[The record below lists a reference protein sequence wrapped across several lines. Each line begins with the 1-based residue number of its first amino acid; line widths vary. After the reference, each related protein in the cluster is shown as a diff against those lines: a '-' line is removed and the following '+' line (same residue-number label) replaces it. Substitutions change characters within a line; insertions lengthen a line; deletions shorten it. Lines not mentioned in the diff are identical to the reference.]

1 MPKSKREVEKPK
13 KGKPEQITAKRATPK
28 GVKAKLKVTPTP
40 TSKTETKAPRNPL
53 LDLIGEY
60 VRYYRE
66 GWRVG
71 TLVEVT
77 KTHTRIRPIGGKG
90 SKEKD
95 CIKILFDDIKR
106 LDE

>member
-1 MPKSKREVEKPK
+1 MPKSKREVEKPT
-13 KGKPEQITAKRATPK
+13 KGKPETKGKLKGKTKTATPK
-28 GVKAKLKVTPTP
+28 PSPTP
-40 TSKTETKAPRNPL
+40 TAKTETKAPRNPL
-53 LDLIGEY
+53 LDLLGEY

-95 CIKILFDDIKR
+95 CLKVMFDDIKR
-106 LDE
+106 MDE

>member
-1 MPKSKREVEKPK
+1 MPRPKRAVAEPK
-13 KGKPEQITAKRATPK
+13 KGKTKMPDKPTKAA
-28 GVKAKLKVTPTP
+28 KAKPKVSKLPP
-40 TSKTETKAPRNPL
+40 AKTETKAPPNPL
-53 LDLIGEY
+53 LELVNGY

-77 KTHTRIRPIGGKG
+77 KTHTRIRPIGGLG

-95 CIKILFDDIKR
+95 CIKVAFEDIQR
-106 LDE
+106 IDE

>member
-1 MPKSKREVEKPK
+1 LE
-13 KGKPEQITAKRATPK
+13 G
-28 GVKAKLKVTPTP
+28 
-40 TSKTETKAPRNPL
+40 
-53 LDLIGEY
+53 Y

-95 CIKILFDDIKR
+95 CLKVMFDDIKR
-106 LDE
+106 IDE